1 MTSLRSSDIY
11 WHSDDK
17 ALYNIVSTIPV
28 ELMTREQLED
38 VVKYLDTRL
47 VSLWLKVTFERQYG
61 LVSYKTLQE

>member
-1 MTSLRSSDIY
+1 MVHLRSSNIY
-11 WHSDDK
+11 WHNDDK
-17 ALYNIVSTIPV
+17 ALHNIVSTIPI

-47 VSLWLKVTFERQYG
+47 VSLWLKVTFERQHG